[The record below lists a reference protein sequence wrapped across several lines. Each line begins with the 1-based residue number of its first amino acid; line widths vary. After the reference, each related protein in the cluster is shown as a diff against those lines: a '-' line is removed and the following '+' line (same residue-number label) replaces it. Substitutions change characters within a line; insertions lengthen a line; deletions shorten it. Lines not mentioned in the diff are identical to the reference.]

1 MSDWLHRNGFPGWLA
16 AFLWLVA
23 AFLGFQLV
31 AALVAIGILMADGSF
46 AEVASNLA
54 NLAKYPGALF
64 TGNSTG
70 QILVMGL
77 GSWWVARLAT
87 SKENRLAFLRLAPV
101 PGFGKTALYAVLLT
115 VAVQPLIQF
124 LGWVNLQMPLPQS
137 WIDLDKTQMAMI
149 EELLKGDMWLAVL
162 LFHVAVV
169 PGICEEVMFR
179 GFILRAFEREMA
191 PWAAIILTGT
201 LFGLY
206 HLRMTQALPLIL
218 LGILITWLV
227 WRTGSLQVVILVHFL
242 NNAIGVLAARF
253 FPEVVFDPAFS
264 ETLPPVWMLAI
275 SAIAVP
281 ALLLTLNRHLD
292 EHAARPATS

>member
-1 MSDWLHRNGFPGWLA
+1 VSDWLARNGFPGWLA

-23 AFLGFQLV
+23 AFIGFQLL
-31 AALVAIGILMADGSF
+31 AAVVAIGILMADGSF
-46 AEVASNLA
+46 ADVVADLGNLT
-54 NLAKYPGALF
+54 KYPGALF
-64 TGNSTG
+64 AGNSTG

-87 SKENRLAFLRLAPV
+87 SKESRLAFLRLAPV

-115 VAVQPLIQF
+115 IAVQPLIQF
-124 LGWVNLQMPLPQS
+124 LGWVNLQLPLPQA
-137 WIDLDKTQMAMI
+137 WIDLDKSQMAMI
-149 EELLKGDMWLAVL
+149 EQLLKGDMWLVIL

-179 GFILRAFEREMA
+179 GFILRAFERDMA
-191 PWAAIILTGT
+191 PWLAIALTGT

-242 NNAIGVLAARF
+242 NNGIGVLAARY

-264 ETLPPVWMLAI
+264 ETLPPVWMLAL

-281 ALLLTLNRHLD
+281 VIILYLNRHLH
-292 EHAARPATS
+292 ESAPRPQPA

>member
-1 MSDWLHRNGFPGWLA
+1 MTDWLSRNGFPGWLA
-16 AFLWLVA
+16 AILWLIA
-23 AFLGFQLV
+23 AFLGFQLL
-31 AALVAIGILMADGSF
+31 AALVAIGILVADGSF
-46 AEVASNLA
+46 ADVAADLGRLVNH
-54 NLAKYPGALF
+54 PGALF
-64 TGNSTG
+64 AGNSTG

-87 SKENRLAFLRLAPV
+87 SKEDRLAFFRLAPV

-115 VAVQPLIQF
+115 IAVQPLIQF
-124 LGWVNLQMPLPQS
+124 LGWVNLQLPLPQS
-137 WIDLDKTQMAMI
+137 WIDLDKSQMAMI
-149 EELLKGDMWLAVL
+149 EQLLKGDMWLVVL

-179 GFILRAFEREMA
+179 GFILRAFERSMA
-191 PWAAIILTGT
+191 PWLAIALTGT

-242 NNAIGVLAARF
+242 NNGIGVLAARF
-253 FPEVVFDPAFS
+253 FPEVVFDPTFN
-264 ETLPPVWMLAI
+264 ETLPPVWMLAL

-281 ALLLTLNRHLD
+281 AVLLHLNRHLN
-292 EHAARPATS
+292 EHAARPSPS